1 MYLWALRGRIIETED
16 LDCHTKLEM
25 LILVALTLV
34 TFLMSIEKWLHKIY
48 LFLLLCFN
56 INILFP
62 LLIKM
67 LFSHSHYNLSL
78 HLGQKYF
85 TLYIS

>member
-1 MYLWALRGRIIETED
+1 MYLWALWGRIIETED

-56 INILFP
+56 I
-62 LLIKM
+62 
-67 LFSHSHYNLSL
+67 
-78 HLGQKYF
+78 KYSSP
-85 TLYIS
+85 Y